1 MNGILVVLLAT
12 FKTNIRSSLHDCA
25 TSVTNCIGV
34 SILPNTTIIALVLV
48 WYCLQGYMVG
58 RRLGMR
64 CSDGCWKAEQRGR
77 FDTIRMGPRNLS
89 INNCRVSSLS
99 SLRFA
104 RTPKGG
110 RLISQLDAGAPENG
124 HQYCDVDWI
133 IIRTLSDSP
142 TPTND
147 VCLTRVFDTC
157 HDSDDNARP
166 GQLSKQGSNRTDTTL
181 VPPLSSSFLR
191 CANRRRVG
199 RLVGGTVVTC
209 FL

>member
-1 MNGILVVLLAT
+1 
-12 FKTNIRSSLHDCA
+12 
-25 TSVTNCIGV
+25 
-34 SILPNTTIIALVLV
+34 
-48 WYCLQGYMVG
+48 
-58 RRLGMR
+58 MR

-77 FDTIRMGPRNLS
+77 FDTIRMGPRNLVWQPAYLAFLQS
-89 INNCRVSSLS
+89 INNCCVSSLS
-99 SLRFA
+99 SLRFV
-104 RTPKGG
+104 RTPIGG

-124 HQYCDVDWI
+124 HQYCDDVDWI

-147 VCLTRVFDTC
+147 VLLTRVFDTC

-199 RLVGGTVVTC
+199 RLVGGTSVTC